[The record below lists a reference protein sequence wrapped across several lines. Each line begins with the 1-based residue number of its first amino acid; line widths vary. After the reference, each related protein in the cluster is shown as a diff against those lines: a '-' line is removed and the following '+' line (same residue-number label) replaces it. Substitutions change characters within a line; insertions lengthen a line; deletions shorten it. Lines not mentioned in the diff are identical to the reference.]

1 MGRAGGGSRGGGGR
15 SFGGRSS
22 GSRSFSGGGRSFS
35 SGSRSFGGSSGR
47 SSFSGGSF
55 GSGFG
60 GGHIPRPH
68 HRPPVRPIFINP
80 GYGRKTVIINNSGN
94 TTNTANTQTNS
105 QNTFSGNTTAS
116 QEYVAPKPL
125 TPEQK
130 ISRAE
135 RLAEEARE
143 AKKGT
148 VKLLFI
154 AIILFVLGAFASMNT
169 ADEQEF
175 TKVNLV
181 GTKNVGYA
189 TDEING
195 ASGVRLTE
203 NACEDFYDT
212 VGIPIYFYTEENYE
226 GSDEVAYAEELYD
239 KLFQDENHM
248 LMVYCDNLDVWSWC
262 VGGHVPNSVNPDDL
276 LDKIENY
283 WYDYSLSYDEVLAK
297 GVTAYQRS
305 LTGSESEGAGFFS
318 GLLFFAGGIIVVVA
332 VYTYINKGKE
342 AKRYEEEAQK
352 IRTDLILSKP
362 LETFGNQEVE
372 DLKDKY
378 DKM

>member
-1 MGRAGGGSRGGGGR
+1 
-15 SFGGRSS
+15 
-22 GSRSFSGGGRSFS
+22 
-35 SGSRSFGGSSGR
+35 
-47 SSFSGGSF
+47 
-55 GSGFG
+55 
-60 GGHIPRPH
+60 
-68 HRPPVRPIFINP
+68 VRPIFINS

-94 TTNTANTQTNS
+94 TTNTANTHTNS
-105 QNTFSGNTTAS
+105 QNTFSGNATAS

-148 VKLLFI
+148 VKLFFI
-154 AIILFVLGAFASMNT
+154 AIILFVLGAFASMNA

-175 TKVNLV
+175 EKVNLV

-212 VGIPIYFYTEENYE
+212 VGVPIYFYTEENYE
-226 GSDEVAYAEELYD
+226 GSDEVAYAEALYD

-248 LMVYCDNLDVWSWC
+248 LMVYCDNLDIWSWC
-262 VGGHVPNSVNPDDL
+262 VGSYVPSLVNPDDL
-276 LDKIENY
+276 LDEIENY

-297 GVTAYQRS
+297 GVKAYQRN
-305 LTGSESEGAGFFS
+305 LTGSDSEGTGFFT
-318 GLLFFAGGIIVVVA
+318 GLLFLAGGIIVVVA
-332 VYTYINKGKE
+332 VYTYISKGKE

-352 IRTDLILSKP
+352 LRTDLILSKP